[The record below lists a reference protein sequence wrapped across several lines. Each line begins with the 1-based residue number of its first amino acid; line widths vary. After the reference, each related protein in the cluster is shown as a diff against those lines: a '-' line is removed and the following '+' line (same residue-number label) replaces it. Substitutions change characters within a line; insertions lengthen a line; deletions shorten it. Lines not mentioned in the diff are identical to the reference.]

1 MLGFCAT
8 SEFNFRVKK
17 SHDQFNLVLRVA
29 SERALRLRLLSANWS
44 KAGGSQQRRMTVKC
58 QVKRV

>member
-8 SEFNFRVKK
+8 SEFNCRVKK
-17 SHDQFNLVLRVA
+17 SQFNLVLRVA

-44 KAGGSQQRRMTVKC
+44 KAGVPSKGG
-58 QVKRV
+58 